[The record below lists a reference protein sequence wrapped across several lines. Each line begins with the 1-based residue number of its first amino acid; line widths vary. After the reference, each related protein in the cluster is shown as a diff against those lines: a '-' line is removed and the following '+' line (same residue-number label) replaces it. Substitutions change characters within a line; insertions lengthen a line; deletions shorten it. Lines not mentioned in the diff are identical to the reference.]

1 MSPKSKS
8 KPHSHTK
15 KNAASKDKQKQYLSK
30 AFSIDMNRLHS
41 ISDKLTSDLNIAF
54 DSDKTLL
61 NNQMSQGDLKSILDK
76 LILKNKDFFTSD
88 NIKGLNE
95 SKIFDEDN
103 KFLDYVKSVVKL
115 PEEEIKPEEDITPVK
130 DINKN
135 LEPQIPISSQGGAGR
150 ERARRPP
157 EESLLRDHTLYEI
170 LDNVYQENPSE
181 SIMKKNSILL
191 ISRFNAILMIS
202 SQLFI
207 IYGLWQLMGDE
218 VAGTHQPCGFFGN
231 AIDTLISFT
240 GSPSYCRE
248 RTITNYAY
256 MFRYFFFIYV
266 LSDAVKVF
274 FTGNINGD
282 MGQAL
287 MQAVP
292 IIPIQAAA
300 SMLGPNGLLVTAG
313 TALANHIKNLFN
325 TYERSTGLYIISY
338 LARKYPDSAF
348 VTYVNDNGITQASIT
363 NMHLQALLPLLTPGG
378 VELEGQSEDN
388 VEGGRKSRRRN
399 PKKSRKNKTKRYVK

>member
-207 IYGLWQLMGDE
+207 IY
-218 VAGTHQPCGFFGN
+218 
-231 AIDTLISFT
+231 
-240 GSPSYCRE
+240 
-248 RTITNYAY
+248 
-256 MFRYFFFIYV
+256 
-266 LSDAVKVF
+266 
-274 FTGNINGD
+274 
-282 MGQAL
+282 
-287 MQAVP
+287 
-292 IIPIQAAA
+292 
-300 SMLGPNGLLVTAG
+300 
-313 TALANHIKNLFN
+313 
-325 TYERSTGLYIISY
+325 
-338 LARKYPDSAF
+338 
-348 VTYVNDNGITQASIT
+348 
-363 NMHLQALLPLLTPGG
+363 
-378 VELEGQSEDN
+378 
-388 VEGGRKSRRRN
+388 
-399 PKKSRKNKTKRYVK
+399 